1 MTDNRAEYEK
11 MLERYY
17 FKDLY
22 SFIKDSTGVAVT
34 IAYIILILTSMAYLS
49 VFYSHFDIEIIK
61 LVTLE
66 DILTTPIKNPNILIA
81 LVTIVGA
88 MYIADVGNRYHAR
101 LNLKYFDKETPW
113 HIKLMQYFTWIPR
126 SEKGNKGFILA
137 LILIFISTYMYFFAD
152 IKARAAGRIGPVP
165 QLWHPACGSF
175 SPLLRSARPKFH
187 AVFPCS
193 AARIHGA
200 IPGSRLPFHANHET
214 AVVQTRQADT

>member
-22 SFIKDSTGVAVT
+22 TFIKDSTGVAVT

-113 HIKLMQYFTWIPR
+113 HIKLMKYVTWIPM

-152 IKARAAGRIGPVP
+152 IKARAIQKGQGYEIY
-165 QLWHPACGSF
+165 LS
-175 SPLLRSARPKFH
+175 L
-187 AVFPCS
+187 
-193 AARIHGA
+193 
-200 IPGSRLPFHANHET
+200 
-214 AVVQTRQADT
+214 ADTKDESRVTLLGATSLYVLVYDKNTKQSTVHQIESVASMRPVTEE

>member
-22 SFIKDSTGVAVT
+22 TFIKDSTGVAVT

-101 LNLKYFDKETPW
+101 LNLKYFDEETPW

-152 IKARAAGRIGPVP
+152 IKARAIQKGQGYEIY
-165 QLWHPACGSF
+165 LS
-175 SPLLRSARPKFH
+175 L
-187 AVFPCS
+187 
-193 AARIHGA
+193 
-200 IPGSRLPFHANHET
+200 
-214 AVVQTRQADT
+214 ADTKDESRVTLLGATSLYVLVYDKNTKQSTVHQIESVASMRPVTEE

>member
-88 MYIADVGNRYHAR
+88 MYIVDVGNRYHAR
-101 LNLKYFDKETPW
+101 LNLNYFDKEMPW
-113 HIKLMQYFTWIPR
+113 HIKLMKYITWIPK

-137 LILIFISTYMYFFAD
+137 LILVFISTYMYFFAD
-152 IKARAAGRIGPVP
+152 IKARAIQKGQGYEVY
-165 QLWHPACGSF
+165 LS
-175 SPLLRSARPKFH
+175 L
-187 AVFPCS
+187 
-193 AARIHGA
+193 
-200 IPGSRLPFHANHET
+200 
-214 AVVQTRQADT
+214 ADTNDESRVTLLGATSLYVLVYDKNSKQSTVHQIESVASMRPVTEE

>member
-113 HIKLMQYFTWIPR
+113 HIKLMQYVTWIPM

-152 IKARAAGRIGPVP
+152 IKARAIQKGQGYEIY
-165 QLWHPACGSF
+165 LS
-175 SPLLRSARPKFH
+175 L
-187 AVFPCS
+187 
-193 AARIHGA
+193 
-200 IPGSRLPFHANHET
+200 
-214 AVVQTRQADT
+214 ADTKDESRVTLLGATSLYVLVYDKNTKQSTVHQIESVASMRPVTEE

>member
-113 HIKLMQYFTWIPR
+113 HIKLMQYVTWIPM

-152 IKARAAGRIGPVP
+152 IKARAIQKGQGYEIY
-165 QLWHPACGSF
+165 LS
-175 SPLLRSARPKFH
+175 L
-187 AVFPCS
+187 
-193 AARIHGA
+193 
-200 IPGSRLPFHANHET
+200 
-214 AVVQTRQADT
+214 ADTKDASRVTLLGATSLYVLVYDKNTKQSTVHQIESVASMRPVTEE

>member
-88 MYIADVGNRYHAR
+88 MYIVDVGNRYHAR

-113 HIKLMQYFTWIPR
+113 HIKLMKYVTWIPK

-152 IKARAAGRIGPVP
+152 IKARAIQKGQGYEVY
-165 QLWHPACGSF
+165 LS
-175 SPLLRSARPKFH
+175 L
-187 AVFPCS
+187 
-193 AARIHGA
+193 
-200 IPGSRLPFHANHET
+200 
-214 AVVQTRQADT
+214 ADTKDESRVTLLGATSLYVMVYDKNGKQSTVHQIESVASMRPVTEE

>member
-22 SFIKDSTGVAVT
+22 TFIKDSTGVAVT

-152 IKARAAGRIGPVP
+152 IKARAIQKGQGYEIY
-165 QLWHPACGSF
+165 LS
-175 SPLLRSARPKFH
+175 L
-187 AVFPCS
+187 
-193 AARIHGA
+193 
-200 IPGSRLPFHANHET
+200 
-214 AVVQTRQADT
+214 ADTKDASRVTLLGATSLYVLVYDKNTKQSTVHQIESVASMRPVTEE

>member
-22 SFIKDSTGVAVT
+22 TFIKDSTGVAVT

-152 IKARAAGRIGPVP
+152 IKARAIQKGQGYEIY
-165 QLWHPACGSF
+165 LS
-175 SPLLRSARPKFH
+175 L
-187 AVFPCS
+187 
-193 AARIHGA
+193 
-200 IPGSRLPFHANHET
+200 
-214 AVVQTRQADT
+214 ADTKDESRVTLLGATSLYVLVYDKNTKQSTVHQIESVASMRPVTEE

>member
-49 VFYSHFDIEIIK
+49 VFYSYFDIEIIK

-88 MYIADVGNRYHAR
+88 MYIVDVGNRYHAR
-101 LNLKYFDKETPW
+101 LNLNYFDKEMPW
-113 HIKLMQYFTWIPR
+113 HIKLMKYITWIPK

-137 LILIFISTYMYFFAD
+137 LILVFISTYMYFFAD
-152 IKARAAGRIGPVP
+152 IKARAIQKGQGYEVY
-165 QLWHPACGSF
+165 LS
-175 SPLLRSARPKFH
+175 L
-187 AVFPCS
+187 
-193 AARIHGA
+193 
-200 IPGSRLPFHANHET
+200 
-214 AVVQTRQADT
+214 ADTNDESRVTLLGATSLYVLVYDKNSKQSTVHQIESVASMRPVTEE

>member
-1 MTDNRAEYEK
+1 MTDSRTAYEE

-17 FKDLY
+17 FRDLY

-88 MYIADVGNRYHAR
+88 MYIVDVGNRYHAR

-113 HIKLMQYFTWIPR
+113 HIKLMKYITWIPK

-137 LILIFISTYMYFFAD
+137 LILVFISTYMYFFAD
-152 IKARAAGRIGPVP
+152 IKARSIQKGQGYEVY
-165 QLWHPACGSF
+165 LS
-175 SPLLRSARPKFH
+175 L
-187 AVFPCS
+187 
-193 AARIHGA
+193 
-200 IPGSRLPFHANHET
+200 
-214 AVVQTRQADT
+214 ADTKDEARVTLLGATSLYVLVYDKNSKQSTVHQIESVASMRPVTEE